1 MTMDYPVGT
10 VLQYKSSQGYGSWTV
25 IEAHDELV
33 TLELTS
39 VDSPTEIRPIGH
51 KVPTTSAAIDSHIRG
66 KFVLNVILPS
76 TIGEIET

>member
-1 MTMDYPVGT
+1 MSYPVGT
-10 VLQYKSSQGYGSWTV
+10 VLQYKSGHGYGSWTV
-25 IEAHDELV
+25 IEVDGELV

-66 KFVLNVILPS
+66 KFVLKIIPPS